1 MRSPAP
7 DRALPPALHSALASA
22 HLEARRLGSKLKS
35 CTHDSSYKTRVIR
48 REARGRVYV
57 NVRLALA
64 RPLAQRRTLLGLG
77 ARGSART
84 RARLAPLTQARGS
97 ASAGAPRL
105 SAMRARVLVCGSVP
119 RRMLDAVASGRA
131 SRVLV
136 CGSVP
141 RRMRWHRGACACAH
155 AVCGVRCATRPAAA
169 PSSRAPRSLVPPAL
183 LSLGPPSSSAA
194 SHAAWARAQ
203 RRTLLGLGRS
213 VARCLG
219 SGAASHA
226 AWARARRR
234 TRLGLGRSVARCLG
248 SGAAPPAAWAR
259 AQRRPLLGLGRSVA
273 RCLGSDPRGAAATP
287 AASAASALLWPCLSL
302 LLPCPAPLRPAAL
315 RCAPLCRPAR
325 LRAALLAHSAAL
337 CCWLARPSSTRPA
350 CSAVPCG
357 APPCPAPPC
366 SARSP
371 RLRSIMWAVPGP
383 PSSARAWLVP
393 CPPGSPCVRA
403 RPASRSPA
411 VPKKERRARCHRPPW
426 HDRARP
432 LARRK
437 SRLRRPLSS
446 ELSDSNPSEL
456 ALGGALCPLSCLHSQ
471 APLSPHCF
479 VLVCLATQC
488 SRRPAARLAS
498 QPAVGCCS
506 LLATALPA
514 ASSPDARAR
523 RPTLTA

>member
-169 PSSRAPRSLVPPAL
+169 PSSRAPRSLVPLAL

-203 RRTLLGLGRS
+203 RRTLLGLGS
-213 VARCLG
+213 ARCCR
-219 SGAASHA
+219 HA
-226 AWARARRR
+226 GGERR
-234 TRLGLGRSVARCLG
+234 LCSALALPL
-248 SGAAPPAAWAR
+248 AAPALP
-259 AQRRPLLGLGRSVA
+259 G
-273 RCLGSDPRGAAATP
+273 
-287 AASAASALLWPCLSL
+287 SAAP
-302 LLPCPAPLRPAAL
+302 
-315 RCAPLCRPAR
+315 RCAPLRS
-325 LRAALLAHSAAL
+325 AL
-337 CCWLARPSSTRPA
+337 PA
-350 CSAVPCG
+350 CSAARSSAG
-357 APPCPAPPC
+357 ALSRPLLLARPAQLHPAGLLGRALRGPTLPGSALLGPLAPAP
-366 SARSP
+366 
-371 RLRSIMWAVPGP
+371 LDYVG
-383 PSSARAWLVP
+383 
-393 CPPGSPCVRA
+393 RA
-403 RPASRSPA
+403 RPAQLRPCLARPMPTWLALRPRSPGFSIARRAQKGAPSAMSSATLARSRSPPSSPQISTPPTPF
-411 VPKKERRARCHRPPW
+411 VGIVRFEPKRVGSW
-426 HDRARP
+426 
-432 LARRK
+432 
-437 SRLRRPLSS
+437 
-446 ELSDSNPSEL
+446 
-456 ALGGALCPLSCLHSQ
+456 GCPLPTQLFAQPSSLEPTLLRSCMPRH
-471 APLSPHCF
+471 AM
-479 VLVCLATQC
+479 LATP
-488 SRRPAARLAS
+488 SGPARLA
-498 QPAVGCCS
+498 ARCRL
-506 LLATALPA
+506 LLAAGDCP
-514 ASSPDARAR
+514 AR
-523 RPTLTA
+523 RQLARCPRSPPNAHRLTLTALTLIAQPGLLVRRPRRGRPPRLTTAAASARPPVVVAALARPAR